1 MMYVVNYQPHNLKD
15 EECDGGMVQTANPSE
30 ESSVKRGVG
39 QVVGG
44 LVITKLNYRG
54 IPRIIP
60 PGGIRFLTRLRFR
73 GV

>member
-1 MMYVVNYQPHNLKD
+1 MDAQINPKD

-44 LVITKLNYRG
+44 LVITKLNESVYSM
-54 IPRIIP
+54 
-60 PGGIRFLTRLRFR
+60 
-73 GV
+73 